1 MDINEID
8 NLEDFVEDGE
18 ELSSQ
23 MPMIEDIDEYEED
36 QNQQEEEEESSFEGS
51 ALEEFLRGKGV
62 DPRSVKFETENGEE
76 TSDFNDLTDEDQLSI
91 LNSLAEDESDLDES
105 EIGLLNFM
113 RTNNWSVQDYNQ
125 YIAQQAIQQY
135 TKQQQPQEQT
145 YKIDDLSDE
154 ELFLVD
160 LKSRIPD
167 LTEDEAL
174 EELDR
179 SQQNEDLFKKK
190 VQSLRQDYKQK
201 EDLYIKQQEEEVK
214 KQQQQQQ
221 EQYSRS
227 IYDAINRA
235 SVMDLGDL
243 DLELQD
249 QDKRDIYNFLTGYDQ
264 RGNRLI
270 NNTLADPDQLVR
282 MAWMNIKGPEVFKE
296 LSSYYKQK
304 ISEVA
309 KSNYNKGYEDAK
321 SGRSYNQAKVKS
333 VVRKRKPQRNSG
345 EISIN
350 DIDDFL
356 D

>member
-8 NLEDFVEDGE
+8 NLEDFMEDNE
-18 ELSSQ
+18 EVSSQ
-23 MPMIEDIDEYEED
+23 MQTAQDLDNDIEEEAY
-36 QNQQEEEEESSFEGS
+36 QNEEESSFEGS
-51 ALEEFLRGKGV
+51 ALEQFLRGKGV
-62 DPRSVKFETENGEE
+62 DPRSVKFETEDGEE
-76 TSDFNDLTDEDQLSI
+76 TSDFNDLNDEDQLSI
-91 LNSLAEDESDLDES
+91 LNSLSEDESDLDDQ

-125 YIAQQAIQQY
+125 YIAQQAIEQY
-135 TKQQQPQEQT
+135 AASQQPQEQT

-167 LTEDEAL
+167 ITEDEAL

-179 SQQNEDLFKKK
+179 SQQNEDLFNKK
-190 VQSLRQDYKQK
+190 VQSLRTDYKQK
-201 EDLYIKQQEEEVK
+201 EDLFNQQQQEEVQR
-214 KQQQQQQ
+214 QQQQQQ
-221 EQYSRS
+221 EQYQRS

-235 SVMDLGDL
+235 SVIDLGDL

-249 QDKRDIYNFLTGYDQ
+249 EDKRDIYNFLTGYDKK
-264 RGNRLI
+264 GNRLI

-282 MAWMNIKGPEVFKE
+282 MAWMNIKGPEMFAQ

-309 KSNYNKGYEDAK
+309 KNNYNRGYEDAK
-321 SGRSYNQAKVKS
+321 GGRSYNQAKAKS
-333 VVRKRKPQRNSG
+333 VVRKRKAQPKNG